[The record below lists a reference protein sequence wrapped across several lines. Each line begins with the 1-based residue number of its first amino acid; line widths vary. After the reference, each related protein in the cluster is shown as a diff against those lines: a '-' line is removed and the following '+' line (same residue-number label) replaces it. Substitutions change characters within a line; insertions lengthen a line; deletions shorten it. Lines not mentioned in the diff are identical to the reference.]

1 MTKTSCQNT
10 GEHSDLHACQ
20 LQGKESNPK
29 IDEIFKNPRYVCDN
43 CGAKTRDEINLCQ
56 PKPL

>member
-1 MTKTSCQNT
+1 MTETSCQNP

-20 LQGKESNPK
+20 LQGKERNPK
-29 IDEIFKNPRYVCDN
+29 IDEIFENPRYVCDN
-43 CGAKTRDEINLCQ
+43 CGAKTHDEINLCQ